1 MKEKGRGRTSEY
13 DPGNMED
20 LKHESST
27 KTPGVTINQQEHDF
41 LEPQL
46 TDPRPQI
53 FEEKG
58 TMDDVGTD
66 SKEEVDYGA
75 IEITELTV
83 IGCDY
88 QHLCSPQASQTGTPK
103 LTVVLIGDTDSVE
116 MDSQNLLL
124 THDRQLS
131 LMAAAGCSQIA
142 LRLYDLCG
150 RHVSIINMLG
160 LQTTEQVDQVSLEHY
175 LGQVAHEQGIHAFLL
190 LSTLGQHIDSL
201 RREAQWLQ
209 RKLGE
214 KSLAFVIPVFTCD
227 NQQDYSNVLRELRA
241 HSDLKHLIDTC
252 RDRYHTCKRGM
263 DDPLEMLSLLD
274 KINLM
279 VSETPPGCYSGEM
292 FDEVSRPTTE
302 QEERDESGDMNK
314 EAVDISDKG
323 KETPQMEDTSGDM
336 VDSKLLANIEML
348 MDRLQ
353 LQHKHEY
360 KLTTADFL
368 NIGPSSKHQHEPRSE
383 KELAH
388 TFLQKLFLLDYRAR
402 YIPVKKDKSEMKS
415 INHTLTADRDK
426 NVYDALFSERE
437 QSDSTDK
444 HSHVHPMDVQMA
456 VFHCSDSFLRQYM
469 VTKLSAC
476 QYALPLLVPD
486 LFTQEIEFPLWTFRQ
501 IGKSWKSTS
510 KLNGI
515 TSKSMPIYK
524 AQTPMI
530 AFFRFG
536 SVSSS
541 KSQLMNNL
549 INQRHSTF
557 FHRDCPGSTK
567 TRILMDGVAEIGWY
581 CPAGKTDDAFTD
593 CVAFCNLRGNAV
605 VHEKQRDFLTEFSS
619 VNVVLLPSLGKD
631 DKRVAIVQDLVMSP
645 KPLICL
651 LTDDDFV
658 ASEFKPGKYRI
669 GLRDR
674 NQSEVSKELTDI
686 IRKMLSPQCLS
697 FNLEKVAKQSGFRLD
712 ENDKVCQTGKN
723 AALEIK
729 DLLKVKA
736 LSEIKDTF
744 LPCQGKLWHDWC
756 RKNKDL
762 YRLQGNVEM
771 EKSKKQHELK
781 KIRYQQQDVSFSEL
795 IKLFLTSLRSLGSEE
810 RKYFLK
816 WIVILLDDL
825 STNEVSELHH
835 KYDEKWSGV
844 LALKKKHDKSVQLK
858 KKQLELEE
866 ISEKL
871 QSATV
876 GCEHI
881 WREVGQIYEAHVSVP
896 RGRIAEINLSY
907 LPEMAADLMI
917 SGHPMELMDGDA
929 GHVPLTWIKSVLDE
943 VIKKLNDP
951 RVFVL
956 SILGIQSTGK
966 STMLNAMFGLQFA
979 VSAGRC
985 TRGAFMQLV
994 RLTKEMKKDFPFD
1007 YVLVIDT
1014 EGLRALELAGKAT
1027 IHHDNELATFV
1038 IGLGNMTLINIF
1050 GENPAEMQDILQIAV
1065 QAFMRMK
1072 KVRLSP
1078 SCVFVHQNVGD
1089 ITAGEKNMEGKRRLQ
1104 EKLDEMTQLAA
1115 KEEGCEA
1122 ECFSDV
1128 ISFDIKEDVKYFSQ
1142 LWEGSPPMAPPNPRY
1157 SENVQELKNMIL
1169 SKTSKSTAMKLSAFQ
1184 TRVEDLWNALLN
1196 ENFVF
1201 SFKNT
1206 LEIAV
1211 YRKLEVQYGKWT
1223 WTLRSAMLT
1232 IENQLYN
1239 RIENEKLHKVD
1250 QSYLVAEM
1258 RKTCDKVQ
1266 EAMKKHFEEERDK
1279 DILVQWKGRFE
1290 CKIGELHEELVRG
1303 SKKKLEEVIQQREAR
1318 HKLDEKNKLYED
1330 KLFQKSKEVAL
1341 KLKDKAMD
1349 EDQLHKE
1356 FSSVWEEWVVELTND
1371 TPAIKDIDIA
1381 ERIIH
1386 VLVEIGNEPA
1396 LVHECR
1402 TSKLYSNICN
1412 LGNYS
1417 QYTILSKHSD
1427 LNKCLQD
1434 EMNTQDE
1441 HRLSHKTSLWG
1452 TFKQFL
1458 GIDFSGN
1465 KTVKNDDFVN
1475 HLTYSE
1481 EQQLD
1486 TFINSVV
1493 KETKNMIKEA
1503 PTATRG
1509 YNDSY
1514 LQNIAVHVQT
1524 RVKDFESTKNNYA
1537 LKKTFIVD
1545 LSLHACE
1552 HAEHFLSKSYREFKN
1567 NNDALTY
1574 LDRQKP
1580 QYYMI
1585 FKRFYEG
1592 ASSVTVLGE
1601 VICNQLKV
1609 SMIQA
1614 IYDKTAIDLADE
1626 MQSSYSPFSG
1636 NRSNLEKHILKSLA
1650 EKENFDSYITYA
1662 KRPKTHFESFIRETV
1677 NKYIFSENDV
1687 KTLSIIKGN
1696 IKCKEQ
1702 CVSHA
1707 LHRATE
1713 TVKTN
1718 QGDTIMWLKLFSNYL
1733 KDELKFENNRYKNI
1747 GAITTFEFL
1756 EEVVRQGLKTKVKE
1770 IIESLSDVSLL
1781 KMDNFRV
1788 RPDDILIKHFC
1799 DCCRVQCPF
1808 CKAICTN
1815 TMSEHRGVDH
1825 SVSFHRPY
1833 GLTGWHFKGT
1843 VQLCTSFCT
1852 SSVASDGHF
1861 LPNHDSDKSIPW
1873 KQYRTGGP
1881 EYADWSITPDL
1892 SELPYWKWFVCRFK
1906 KDLENYY
1913 GKKFQ
1918 GRGQIPSE
1926 WRTYTKAQAIESLK
1940 KI

>member
-1 MKEKGRGRTSEY
+1 MLVWTAKKSHSFFG
-13 DPGNMED
+13 
-20 LKHESST
+20 
-27 KTPGVTINQQEHDF
+27 
-41 LEPQL
+41 
-46 TDPRPQI
+46 
-53 FEEKG
+53 
-58 TMDDVGTD
+58 
-66 SKEEVDYGA
+66 VDYQA
-75 IEITELTV
+75 TEIINNESEFS
-83 IGCDY
+83 D
-88 QHLCSPQASQTGTPK
+88 PQATPTGTPE
-103 LTVVLIGDTDSVE
+103 LTVVLIGDTGSVE
-116 MDSQNLLL
+116 MNSQNLLL
-124 THDRQLS
+124 THDRQLTP
-131 LMAAAGCSQIA
+131 MAAAGCSHTA

-160 LQTTEQVDQVSLEHY
+160 LQTTERVDQVSLESY

-190 LSTLGQHIDSL
+190 LSTLSQHIDSL
-201 RREAQWLQ
+201 RRGAQWLK

-227 NQQDYSNVLRELRA
+227 NQQDCISVLDELRA
-241 HSDLKHLIDTC
+241 HSDLKHLIETC
-252 RDRYHTCKRGM
+252 RDRYHTCQRGM
-263 DDPLEMLSLLD
+263 NDPLEMESLLD

-292 FDEVSRPTTE
+292 FDEVSRQTTE
-302 QEERDESGDMNK
+302 QEERDESGDMNE

-336 VDSKLLANIEML
+336 VDSEKERLANIETL

-368 NIGPSSKHQHEPRSE
+368 NIGPSSKHQHETKSE
-383 KELAH
+383 KDLAH

-402 YIPVKKDKSEMKS
+402 YIPVKKDESEMKS
-415 INHTLTADRDK
+415 INHTLTADRDT

-444 HSHVHPMDVQMA
+444 HSHVHPIDVQMA

-530 AFFRFG
+530 AFFRLG

-567 TRILMDGVAEIGWY
+567 TRILMDGVAEIAWY
-581 CPAGKTDDAFTD
+581 YPAGKTDDAFTD
-593 CVAFCNLRGNAV
+593 CVAFCNLRGDAV
-605 VHEKQRDFLTEFSS
+605 VHEKQRDFLTEYSS

-674 NQSEVSKELTDI
+674 NQSEVSEELTDI
-686 IRKMLSPQCLS
+686 IRKTLSPLFLT
-697 FNLEKVAKQSGFRLD
+697 FNLEEVAKQSGFRLD
-712 ENDKVCQTGKN
+712 ENDHVCQTGKN

-744 LPCQGKLWHDWC
+744 LPCQDRLWHDWC

-771 EKSKKQHELK
+771 EKSKKHNELN

-795 IKLFLTSLRSLGSEE
+795 MKLFLTNLRSLGSEE

-816 WIVILLDDL
+816 WIMILLDDL
-825 STNEVSELHH
+825 STNELSELHH
-835 KYDEKWSGV
+835 RYDEKWSEV

-876 GCEHI
+876 GFEHI

-896 RGRIAEINLSY
+896 RGRIADINFSY

-943 VIKKLNDP
+943 VIRKVNDP

-1027 IHHDNELATFV
+1027 VHHDNELATFV
-1038 IGLGNMTLINIF
+1038 IGLGNMTVINIF

-1072 KVRLSP
+1072 KVRFSP

-1115 KEEGCEA
+1115 KEEGCDA
-1122 ECFSDV
+1122 ECFSE
-1128 ISFDIKEDVKYFSQ
+1128 IITFDIKRDVKYFSQ

-1169 SKTSKSTAMKLSAFQ
+1169 SKTSKSTVMKLSAFQ

-1211 YRKLEVQYGKWT
+1211 YRKLEVQYRKWT
-1223 WTLRSAMLT
+1223 WALRSAMLT
-1232 IENQLYN
+1232 IENQLHN
-1239 RIENEKLHKVD
+1239 RIENGELHKVD
-1250 QSYLVAEM
+1250 QSYLVAKM

-1266 EAMKKHFEEERDK
+1266 EAMKKHFEEETDK
-1279 DILVQWKGRFE
+1279 DILVQWQGRFE
-1290 CKIGELHEELVRG
+1290 CKIGELREELVRG

-1341 KLKDKAMD
+1341 KLKDEAMD
-1349 EDQLHKE
+1349 EDQLQKE
-1356 FSSVWEEWVVELTND
+1356 FSSVWEEWVVELTKD

-1396 LVHECR
+1396 LVHER
-1402 TSKLYSNICN
+1402 KTSKSYLDLCK

-1417 QYTILSKHSD
+1417 EYIFFPKEEI
-1427 LNKCLQD
+1427 KM
-1434 EMNTQDE
+1434 EKE
-1441 HRLSHKTSLWG
+1441 HRPSYKTSLWG
-1452 TFKQFL
+1452 TFKTLL
-1458 GIDFSGN
+1458 GINSSRN
-1465 KTVKNDDFVN
+1465 KTMENQN

-1481 EQQLD
+1481 GEQLT
-1486 TFINSVV
+1486 TFIEDVV
-1493 KETKNMIKEA
+1493 KETKNMIEEA

-1509 YNDSY
+1509 YHDSY
-1514 LQNIAVHVQT
+1514 LPNIAVHVQT
-1524 RVKDFESTKNNYA
+1524 RVEDFHSKKKNYA
-1537 LKKTFIVD
+1537 LKKTFTVD
-1545 LSLHACE
+1545 LLLRACE

-1574 LDRQKP
+1574 LGRKKT

-1592 ASSVTVLGE
+1592 ATSVIVLGE
-1601 VICNQLKV
+1601 MICNQLKA
-1609 SMIQA
+1609 SMVQA
-1614 IYDKTAIDLADE
+1614 IYDKTAIDLAEE
-1626 MQSSYSPFSG
+1626 MQSSYPPFSG
-1636 NRSNLEKHILKSLA
+1636 NRSNLEKHILMSLA
-1650 EKENFDSYITYA
+1650 EKENFDSYITYI
-1662 KRPKTHFESFIRETV
+1662 KSPKIHFESFIRETV
-1677 NKYIFSENDV
+1677 NKYIFSENNV
-1687 KTLSIIKGN
+1687 KTLSIIKDN
-1696 IKCKEQ
+1696 IKSKER
-1702 CVSHA
+1702 CVNQA
-1707 LHRATE
+1707 VHRATE

-1718 QGDTIMWLKLFSNYL
+1718 QGDRRMWLKEFSNHL
-1733 KDELKFENNRYKNI
+1733 KDELKFENNRYEDLD
-1747 GAITTFEFL
+1747 AINEFDLL
-1756 EEVVRQGLKTKVKE
+1756 EEVVK
-1770 IIESLSDVSLL
+1770 ESLKSKVEEINQGFSDVSLL
-1781 KMDNFRV
+1781 KMENFRE

-1799 DCCRVQCPF
+1799 DCCWVQCPF

-1815 TMSEHRGVDH
+1815 TMSEHQGVDH
-1825 SVSFHRPY
+1825 SVSFHRPD
-1833 GLTGWHFKGT
+1833 GLAGWHFEGT

-1852 SSVASDGHF
+1852 SSVASDGNF
-1861 LPNHDSDKSIPW
+1861 LPNYDSDESIPF

-1881 EYADWSITPDL
+1881 RYADWSITSDL
-1892 SELPYWKWFVCRFK
+1892 SELPYWKWFVCRFQ

-1918 GRGQIPSE
+1918 GWGEIPNE
-1926 WRTYTKAQAIESLK
+1926 WRTNTRDQAIESLN